1 MEQESSRA
9 PRRYSN
15 VQRIQYYSFPN
26 ALHMQ
31 IKYALPMQIWILKFT
46 KLML

>member
-1 MEQESSRA
+1 MKQESSQA

-15 VQRIQYYSFPN
+15 VQGYTSFPN